1 MFSGIFLKT
10 LYEKRWFTVAWFVG
24 VIVMG
29 LITMVFFPYF
39 ANAGFDQVV
48 NSMPKSLEGLLGD
61 ANAYKTVA
69 GYADAQ
75 IFALRMPMLTLIM
88 SITLFVGLSAGDE
101 SRGTLETLLAQ
112 PVSRAR
118 VFWAKFWAG
127 SLISAVVC
135 AGISIGVVL
144 SFIFIDGSMS
154 LTRLMAA
161 CFGCWLITMSFG
173 ALAYATG
180 TATGRRG
187 ITIALASIIGFVS
200 YLITSLAP
208 AVSKLDFAQ
217 YFSPFYYYN
226 TPSIISSGLQ
236 FRNIAVMAGVIIVLT
251 IGSLLFFKNRDLV
264 RGD

>member
-10 LYEKRWFTVAWFVG
+10 LYEKRWFTLSWFVG
-24 VIVMG
+24 IIVMG

-39 ANAGFDQVV
+39 SNSGFDQVV

-127 SLISAVVC
+127 ALICAVGC
-135 AGISIGVVL
+135 IGIFVGVVL
-144 SFIFIDGSMS
+144 SFVFIDGSMS
-154 LTRLMAA
+154 LTRLAAA
-161 CFGCWLITMSFG
+161 CFGCWLITLVFG
-173 ALAYATG
+173 ALAYAVG

-187 ITIALASIIGFVS
+187 VTIALASIVAFVS

-217 YFSPFYYYN
+217 HFSMFYYYN

-236 FRNIAVMAGVIIVLT
+236 LRNTGVMLGAIVILT
-251 IGSLLFFKNRDLV
+251 IGSLLLFKNRDIV